1 MDQKEGTNVDD
12 LSIMTDFFNPNFYMD
27 SNQSRVHGFELALI
41 ALGDKYITSI
51 QKQGDSIITRQKINT
66 VHNSIEST
74 ILNVRRLAKKMVMED
89 MHFSNFMVSMENQFE
104 LVKNLTEH

>member
-1 MDQKEGTNVDD
+1 
-12 LSIMTDFFNPNFYMD
+12 MD